1 MSEIHLK
8 KHQIDQKSSFRK
20 WVGFPARSPVP
31 ARGARGTI
39 VSATGSGK
47 TIMAAASALECFPHG
62 RILVTVPT
70 LDLLVQTAQ
79 AWRTVGHRSPMAAV
93 CSLENDPVLN
103 ELGVRTTTN
112 PIQLALWA
120 GRGPVIVFATYASL
134 VDREDYAALQDQ
146 ERPYGPWQNS
156 GNGKTRKKTRGPLE
170 AALTGGERL
179 YGQQMAPFDLAI
191 VDEAHGTAGDL
202 GRPWA
207 AIHDNTRIPADFRL
221 YLTATPR
228 ILAAARPQKGADGQ
242 ELEIASMADDPD
254 GTYGA
259 WLAELGLSEAIEREI
274 LAGFEIDVLEIR
286 DPSPV
291 LGESEE
297 ARRGRRLA
305 LLQTAL
311 LEHAAAYNLRT
322 VMTFHQKVEEAAA
335 FADKLPE
342 TAAALYVNDAS
353 DDDLAAADKL
363 PKSSVNARFYELEA
377 GRHVPPDRVW
387 SAWLCGDH
395 LVTER
400 REVLRQFAG
409 GIDAADRRV
418 HRAFLASV
426 RVLGE
431 GVDITGD
438 RGVEAICFADTRGS
452 QVEIVQNIGRA
463 LRLNKDGS
471 TKIARIIVP
480 VFLEPGEDP
489 TDMVASASFRPLVAV
504 LQGLRSHDER
514 LVEQLASRALT
525 SGQRKVHVRRDA
537 NGQIIGAGGEGDGED
552 QEQDD
557 TDAAAESALL
567 HFSSPRDTATIAAF
581 LRTRV
586 YRPESL
592 VWLEGYQALIRWRKE
607 NEITGLYAVPY
618 DVEAEVGVTKDFPLG
633 RWVHQQR
640 KALRAGE
647 LEERRKTLLDAPEAG
662 MVWEPGEEA
671 WETKLAALRSYR
683 RAMGHLAP
691 RQDAVWGE
699 GDAMVPVGQHA
710 ANLRRKGGLGKDAE
724 RAAERAQQLAAID
737 EDWNCPWPLDWQRHY
752 RVLADL
758 VDADGV
764 LPAIQP
770 GVLFEGDDLGKWLA
784 RQREASTWAQLSA
797 EQQERLSQLG
807 VKPLEAPSPAP
818 SAKRAANGQS
828 KAEQAFHRGLA
839 ALTQWVEREGA
850 HRPAPRGHSEQIA
863 VDGEAEPVTVKL
875 GVWVSNTKSRWDKL
889 TPEQQAA
896 LAALGVPW
904 AKAAVPAPSGGPAP
918 VRDAPVQPAP
928 SGEQAQEYPDQG
940 DPVTAEER
948 ETSRGTARARRMN
961 ELMRKH
967 TKAELLRMAYAG
979 GLVNHNSPEKWRKDE
994 IASTV
999 VDTEFRTA
1007 DRAAPARPASATARP
1022 VPAQPLPLPQQ
1033 DHHDECDKSVYE
1045 GGTCTCD
1052 LIEQYGPPSERDDY

>member
-1 MSEIHLK
+1 MIQLRE
-8 KHQIDQKSSFRK
+8 HQVAQKSRFRK

-31 ARGARGTI
+31 PEGARGTI

-47 TIMAAASALECFPHG
+47 TFTGAACALECFRSG

-79 AWRTVGHRSPMAAV
+79 AWRLVGHRTPMVAV
-93 CSLENDPVLN
+93 CSLENDAVLN

-120 GRGPVIVFATYASL
+120 GHGPVIVFATYASL
-134 VDREDYAALQDQ
+134 VDREDIDAPVGQ
-146 ERPYGPWQNS
+146 
-156 GNGKTRKKTRGPLE
+156 RKVRGPLE
-170 AALTGGERL
+170 AALAGGERL
-179 YGQQMAPFDLAI
+179 YGQHMAGFDLAI

-207 AIHDNTRIPADFRL
+207 AIHDNARIPADFRL

-228 ILAAARPQKGADGQ
+228 ILAAPRPQKSADGQ
-242 ELEIASMADDPD
+242 EVEIATMGQDSE
-254 GTYGA
+254 TYGP
-259 WLAELGLSEAIEREI
+259 WLAELGLSEAIERAI

-297 ARRGRRLA
+297 AQRGRRLA

-335 FADKLPE
+335 FAEKMPE
-342 TAAALYVNDAS
+342 TAAELYVNDAS
-353 DDDLAAADKL
+353 DEDLAAAGRL
-363 PKSSVNARFYELEA
+363 PASSIDAEFYELEA

-395 LVTER
+395 LVAER

-409 GIDAADRRV
+409 GIDAAGRRV

-431 GVDITGD
+431 GVDITGE
-438 RGVEAICFADTRGS
+438 RGVEAVCFADTRGS

-463 LRLNKDGS
+463 LRLNRDGS
-471 TKIARIIVP
+471 TKVARIIVP
-480 VFLEPGEDP
+480 VFLELGEDP

-514 LVEQLASRALT
+514 LVEQLASRALS
-525 SGQRKVHVRRDA
+525 SGKRKVHVRRDED
-537 NGQIIGAGGEGDGED
+537 GQIVGTGGEGED

-567 HFSSPRDTATIAAF
+567 HFSSPRDASTIAAF

-592 VWLEGYQALIRWRKE
+592 VWLEGYQALIRWRAE

-618 DVEAEVGVTKDFPLG
+618 DVEVGVGVTKAFPLG

-671 WETKLAALRSYR
+671 WEAKLATLRSYR
-683 RAMGHLAP
+683 QATGHLAP

-699 GDAMVPVGQHA
+699 GEAMVPVGQHT

-737 EDWNCPWPLDWQRHY
+737 PDWNCPWPLDWQRHY

-764 LPAIQP
+764 LPAIEP
-770 GVLFEGDDLGKWLA
+770 GVLFEGDDLGKWLE
-784 RQREASTWAQLSA
+784 RQKNPGTWAQLST
-797 EQQERLSQLG
+797 EQQERLAALG
-807 VKPLEAPSPAP
+807 VQPAEAPSPAP
-818 SAKRAANGQS
+818 AATRTTKGPS
-828 KAEQAFHRGLA
+828 KAQQAFQRGLA
-839 ALTQWVEREGA
+839 ALAQWVEREGA
-850 HRPAPRGHSEQIA
+850 HRPVPRGHAEEIA
-863 VDGEAEPVTVKL
+863 VDGEPEPVIVKL
-875 GVWVSNTKSRWDKL
+875 GVWTSNVRSRRDKL
-889 TPEQQAA
+889 AQEQLDA
-896 LAALGVPW
+896 LRELGVDW
-904 AKAAVPAPSGGPAP
+904 A
-918 VRDAPVQPAP
+918 
-928 SGEQAQEYPDQG
+928 
-940 DPVTAEER
+940 
-948 ETSRGTARARRMN
+948 
-961 ELMRKH
+961 
-967 TKAELLRMAYAG
+967 
-979 GLVNHNSPEKWRKDE
+979 
-994 IASTV
+994 
-999 VDTEFRTA
+999 
-1007 DRAAPARPASATARP
+1007 
-1022 VPAQPLPLPQQ
+1022 
-1033 DHHDECDKSVYE
+1033 
-1045 GGTCTCD
+1045 
-1052 LIEQYGPPSERDDY
+1052 

>member
-1 MSEIHLK
+1 MIQLREHQVEQK
-8 KHQIDQKSSFRK
+8 KSFRK
-20 WVGFPARSPVP
+20 WVGFSARSPVP
-31 ARGARGTI
+31 PEGARGTI

-47 TIMAAASALECFPHG
+47 TITAAACALDCFPGG

-79 AWRTVGHRSPMAAV
+79 AWRAVGHRSPMVAV

-120 GRGPVIVFATYASL
+120 GKGPVVVFATYASL
-134 VDREDYAALQDQ
+134 VDREDFEDPTGQG
-146 ERPYGPWQNS
+146 RV
-156 GNGKTRKKTRGPLE
+156 RGPLE
-170 AALTGGERL
+170 AALTGRERL
-179 YGQQMAPFDLAI
+179 YGQRMDGFSLAI

-228 ILAAARPQKGADGQ
+228 ILAAPRPQKGTDGQ
-242 ELEIASMADDPD
+242 EAEIATMGQDSQ
-254 GTYGA
+254 TYGP
-259 WLAELGLSEAIEREI
+259 WLAELGLSEAIEHGI

-297 ARRGRRLA
+297 AQRGRRLA

-335 FADKLPE
+335 FAEKLPE
-342 TAAALYVNDAS
+342 TAAELYMNDAS
-353 DDDLAAADKL
+353 DDDLGAADRL
-363 PKSSVNARFYELEA
+363 PKSSIDAAFYELEA

-395 LVTER
+395 LVSER

-409 GIDAADRRV
+409 GIDAAGRRV
-418 HRAFLASV
+418 HRAFLASC

-431 GVDITGD
+431 GVDITGE
-438 RGVEAICFADTRGS
+438 RGVEAVCFADTRGS

-463 LRLNKDGS
+463 LRLNRDGS
-471 TKIARIIVP
+471 TKVARIIVP

-525 SGQRKVHVRRDA
+525 SGKRKVHIRRNKD
-537 NGQIIGAGGEGDGED
+537 GQIVEAGGESDGED
-552 QEQDD
+552 QEQDHTD
-557 TDAAAESALL
+557 TAAKAALL
-567 HFSSPRDTATIAAF
+567 HFSSPRDPATIAAF

-592 VWLEGYQALIRWRKE
+592 AWLEGYQALLRWRKE
-607 NEITGLYAVPY
+607 HEITGLYAIPY
-618 DVEAEVGVTKDFPLG
+618 DVEVEVGVTKDFPLG

-647 LEERRKTLLDAPEAG
+647 LEERRKSLLDAPEAG

-671 WETKLAALRSYR
+671 WEQKLAMLRSYH
-683 RAMGHLAP
+683 RAHGHLAP
-691 RQDAVWGE
+691 RQDAVWDDPAGS
-699 GDAMVPVGQHA
+699 GPVPIGQHL
-710 ANLRRKGGLGKDAE
+710 ANLRRKGGLGKDPK
-724 RAAERAQQLAAID
+724 RAAERAKQLTAID
-737 EDWNCPWPLDWQRHY
+737 EDWNCPWPLNWQRHY
-752 RVLADL
+752 RVLTDLAADEP
-758 VDADGV
+758 GGR
-764 LPAIQP
+764 LPDIQP
-770 GVLFEGDDLGKWLA
+770 GVTFDGDDLGRWLQQQTQPA
-784 RQREASTWAQLSA
+784 TWAQLSN
-797 EQQERLSQLG
+797 EQQERLSKLG
-807 VKPLEAPSPAP
+807 VQPLEAPSPAP
-818 SAKRAANGQS
+818 AAARATKAPS
-828 KAEQAFHRGLA
+828 KAQAAFQRGLT
-839 ALTQWVEREGA
+839 ALTQWVEREG
-850 HRPAPRGHSEQIA
+850 PDQPTPRGHAEEIV
-863 VDGEAEPVTVKL
+863 VDGETEPVVVKL
-875 GVWVSNTKSRWDKL
+875 GVWTSNIRARWGKL
-889 TPEQQAA
+889 TSEQQAS

-904 AKAAVPAPSGGPAP
+904 AKAAAVPAPSGSMDDGS
-918 VRDAPVQPAP
+918 VRPAP
-928 SGEQAQEYPDQG
+928 SDAQVQEDYDQG
-940 DPVTAEER
+940 DTVTGEER
-948 ETSRGTARARRMN
+948 ETQAGRGRARVQRMN

-994 IASTV
+994 IASAV
-999 VDTEFRTA
+999 VDIEFRAA
-1007 DRAAPARPASATARP
+1007 DR
-1022 VPAQPLPLPQQ
+1022 L
-1033 DHHDECDKSVYE
+1033 
-1045 GGTCTCD
+1045 
-1052 LIEQYGPPSERDDY
+1052 

>member
-1 MSEIHLK
+1 MIQLRE
-8 KHQIDQKSSFRK
+8 HQVDQKSSFRQ
-20 WVGFPARSPVP
+20 WVGFPARSSVP
-31 ARGARGTI
+31 QQGARGTI

-47 TIMAAASALECFPHG
+47 TITAAACALECFPGG

-70 LDLLVQTAQ
+70 LDLLAQTAQ
-79 AWRTVGHRSPMAAV
+79 AWRLVGHRSPMIAV

-120 GRGPVIVFATYASL
+120 ASGPVVVFATYASL
-134 VDREDYAALQDQ
+134 VDREDIGAPEGQ
-146 ERPYGPWQNS
+146 
-156 GNGKTRKKTRGPLE
+156 RKVRGPLE
-170 AALTGGERL
+170 AALAGGERL
-179 YGQQMAPFDLAI
+179 YGQQMAGFHLAI

-207 AIHDNTRIPADFRL
+207 AIHDNARIPADFRL

-228 ILAAARPQKGADGQ
+228 ILAAARPPKGTSSQ
-242 ELEIASMADDPD
+242 ETEIASMADDPD
-254 GTYGA
+254 GTYGP
-259 WLAELGLSEAIEREI
+259 WLAELGLSEAIERGI

-297 ARRGRRLA
+297 ALRGRRLA

-335 FADKLPE
+335 FAEKLPQ
-342 TAAALYVNDAS
+342 TAAELYVTDAS
-353 DDDLAAADKL
+353 DTDLAAAEKL
-363 PKSSVNARFYELEA
+363 PKSSIEAEFYELEA

-400 REVLRQFAG
+400 REVLRQFAN
-409 GIDAADRRV
+409 GIDANNRRV

-431 GVDITGD
+431 GVDITGE

-463 LRLNKDGS
+463 LRLNRDGS
-471 TKIARIIVP
+471 TKVARIIVP

-525 SGQRKVHVRRDA
+525 SGQRKAHLQRDED
-537 NGQIIGAGGEGDGED
+537 GRIVGAGGEGED
-552 QEQDD
+552 QEDGA
-557 TDAAAESALL
+557 DAAAESALL
-567 HFSSPRDTATIAAF
+567 HFSSPRDAATIAAF

-586 YRPESL
+586 YRPDSL
-592 VWLEGYQALIRWRKE
+592 VWLEGYQALLRWRAE
-607 NEITGLYAVPY
+607 NGITGLYAVPY
-618 DVEAEVGVTKDFPLG
+618 DTETEVGVTKAFPLG

-671 WETKLAALRSYR
+671 WENKLAALRSYR
-683 RAMGHLAP
+683 RATGHLAP

-699 GDAMVPVGQHA
+699 GEAMVPVGQHM

-724 RAAERAQQLAAID
+724 RAAERAKQLAAVD
-737 EDWNCPWPLDWQRHY
+737 PDWNCPWPLDWQRHY

-764 LPAIQP
+764 LPAIEP
-770 GVLFEGDDLGKWLA
+770 GVLFEGDDLGKWLE
-784 RQREASTWAQLSA
+784 RQKQPGTWAQLST
-797 EQQERLSQLG
+797 EQQERLAALG
-807 VKPLEAPSPAP
+807 VQPDEAPSPAP
-818 SAKRAANGQS
+818 AATRATEGPS
-828 KAEQAFHRGLA
+828 KAQQAFQRGLA
-839 ALTQWVEREGA
+839 ALAQWVEREGA
-850 HRPAPRGHSEQIA
+850 ARSVPRGHGEPVA
-863 VDGEAEPVTVKL
+863 VGGEAEPVVVKL
-875 GVWVSNTKSRWDKL
+875 GVWVSNTKTRRDKL
-889 TPEQQAA
+889 TQEQLDA
-896 LAALGVPW
+896 LRKLGMEW
-904 AKAAVPAPSGGPAP
+904 A
-918 VRDAPVQPAP
+918 
-928 SGEQAQEYPDQG
+928 
-940 DPVTAEER
+940 
-948 ETSRGTARARRMN
+948 
-961 ELMRKH
+961 
-967 TKAELLRMAYAG
+967 
-979 GLVNHNSPEKWRKDE
+979 
-994 IASTV
+994 
-999 VDTEFRTA
+999 
-1007 DRAAPARPASATARP
+1007 
-1022 VPAQPLPLPQQ
+1022 
-1033 DHHDECDKSVYE
+1033 
-1045 GGTCTCD
+1045 
-1052 LIEQYGPPSERDDY
+1052 